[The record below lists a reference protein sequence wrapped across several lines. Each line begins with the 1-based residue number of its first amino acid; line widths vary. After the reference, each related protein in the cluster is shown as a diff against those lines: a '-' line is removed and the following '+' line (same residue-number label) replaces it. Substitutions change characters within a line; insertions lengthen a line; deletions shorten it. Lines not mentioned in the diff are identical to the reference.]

1 MLGHRARIGFA
12 ALALGGA
19 VLAASALAGAGEAQ
33 AFGGRYEHRYERPV
47 YDYGWRPAPPAV
59 HGFWGQR
66 RWHRYSDDYG
76 MRPPAPRSSYGYGW
90 R

>member
-1 MLGHRARIGFA
+1 MLGNRARIGLA

-19 VLAASALAGAGEAQ
+19 VLAASTFAGTGDAQ
-33 AFGGRYEHRYERPV
+33 AFGGRYERSYERPA
-47 YDYGWRPAPPAV
+47 YGYGWRPAPPAV

-66 RWHRYSDDYG
+66 RWHRYYDGYG
-76 MRPPAPRSSYGYGW
+76 MRPPPPRSSYGYGW